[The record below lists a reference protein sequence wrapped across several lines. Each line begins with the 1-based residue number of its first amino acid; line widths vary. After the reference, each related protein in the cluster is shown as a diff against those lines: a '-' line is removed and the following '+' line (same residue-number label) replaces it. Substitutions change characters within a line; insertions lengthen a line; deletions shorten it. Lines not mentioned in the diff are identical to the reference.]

1 MIINKNLQ
9 APPRR
14 QRVSSGEKICFVSQ
28 ANRVGLQFFSVL
40 IRTDQ
45 KLKINKIVV
54 KEGDRIKP
62 QNQGIPCIDSVG
74 SCNRRSQSQILTHTD
89 SVKNGNDY

>member
-1 MIINKNLQ
+1 MFKLHHDGNVSAAGRKFVLF
-9 APPRR
+9 AR
-14 QRVSSGEKICFVSQ
+14 QTGWASGIF
-28 ANRVGLQFFSVL
+28 LVL

-62 QNQGIPCIDSVG
+62 QNQGIPRTDSVV
-74 SCNRRSQSQILTHTD
+74 SSNNRSQSQGIPHTD